1 LRFDFS
7 YPVVLRYIVMTAPA
21 TKEKT
26 PRQIW
31 GLHPNVFFL
40 GVVSLFTDVSSEM
53 IFTLVPLFVKN
64 VLGGGGIIVGLIGG
78 LSESFDAIFRIFSGR
93 ISDRFRQRK
102 ILAVIGYGFST
113 IVKPF
118 MLLATAWGGVLGVR
132 FGDRIGKGIRS
143 SPRDALIADSVTAET
158 RGKSFGIHRAM
169 DTSGAVLGLAAAA
182 IIIYFLQG
190 SGLNLTNDTYRWLVI
205 IGIIPAVLAVIVL
218 IGLVHEKRL
227 PSAATSKASGTAQI
241 QTKQA
246 FSGQFKL
253 FLLIMGV
260 FTLGNSS
267 DFFIVLRAQDL
278 NVNVLEI
285 TIMLV
290 VFNLTYALIATPAGI
305 ISDKLGR
312 RRVIV
317 IGWTVYALVYLGF
330 ALSTNVWSI
339 WVLFAAYGIYYGIVE
354 GVAKAFVAD
363 LVPAERRGTAYG
375 YYQTAVGLM
384 LLPAS
389 VIAGVLW
396 DKVNTAAPFYFGAGL
411 AFIAM
416 LGLLLLVKEKR
427 QKLT

>member
-1 LRFDFS
+1 MTD
-7 YPVVLRYIVMTAPA
+7 PVA
-21 TKEKT
+21 KEASHKK
-26 PRQIW
+26 IW
-31 GLHPNVFFL
+31 GLHHNVFYL
-40 GVVSLFTDVSSEM
+40 GLVSFFTDVSSEM

-93 ISDRFRQRK
+93 ISDRFQKRK

-158 RGKSFGIHRAM
+158 RGKAFGIHRAM
-169 DTSGAVLGLAAAA
+169 DTAGAFLGLVAAA
-182 IIIYFLQG
+182 IIIYAFQG
-190 SGLNLTNDTYRWLVI
+190 SGALLTNETFRWLVI
-205 IGIIPAVLAVIVL
+205 IGIIPAVIAVIILVA
-218 IGLVHEKRL
+218 LVHEKGL
-227 PSAATSKASGTAQI
+227 STKAAPKAVGQAPVI
-241 QTKQA
+241 GKQE

-253 FLLIMGV
+253 FLFIMAI

-278 NVNVLEI
+278 QVNVLEI
-285 TIMLV
+285 TLMLV
-290 VFNLTYALIATPAGI
+290 VFNLTYAFIATPAGI
-305 ISDKLGR
+305 LSDKLGR
-312 RRVIV
+312 RKVII
-317 IGWTVYALVYLGF
+317 IGWVVYALVYLGF
-330 ALSTNVWSI
+330 ALTSSIWSI

-354 GVAKAFVAD
+354 GVAKAYVAD

-375 YYQTAVGLM
+375 YYQGVVGLM

-396 DKVNTAAPFYFGAGL
+396 DKVDTAAPFYFGAGL
-411 AFIAM
+411 AFLAM
-416 LGLLLLVKEKR
+416 LALVLLLKEKKR
-427 QKLT
+427 SIA